1 MIFVC
6 GVHGVGKDFYCEKL
20 SADKG
25 IPFYSAGNLIS
36 CVKKDKKVDCVA
48 KNQNILIEKVSQL
61 EKLGQNIILAGNCC
75 LINGEGSVERIDLK
89 VFQKMNISEIIV
101 LTLTPEKIVF
111 NLKERD
117 NQEWDINFVKKFQ
130 EEEVKYSK
138 EISEKLGIK
147 YHVVNNDLNFFINHD
162 KTNSILLPIKPVFAE
177 AILSNKKKY
186 EYRRKICKRPINKIY
201 IYATAP
207 VKAIVGEVEVL
218 DKLTLRKNELW
229 EKTKNESGISFKYY
243 QKYFSNDDYASAYS
257 LGKTVRYKKP
267 IDLSDL
273 GIRYYPQSF
282 VYMK

>member
-61 EKLGQNIILAGNCC
+61 EKLGQNIILAGHCC

-138 EISEKLGIK
+138 EISEKYEIPAAR
-147 YHVVNNDLNFFINHD
+147 
-162 KTNSILLPIKPVFAE
+162 TASI
-177 AILSNKKKY
+177 
-186 EYRRKICKRPINKIY
+186 
-201 IYATAP
+201 
-207 VKAIVGEVEVL
+207 
-218 DKLTLRKNELW
+218 
-229 EKTKNESGISFKYY
+229 
-243 QKYFSNDDYASAYS
+243 QKEN
-257 LGKTVRYKKP
+257 L
-267 IDLSDL
+267 
-273 GIRYYPQSF
+273 
-282 VYMK
+282 